1 MIDKAGQKLIAD
13 RNGIRSGLPDGTYHV
28 LPGGVPRLIKSV
40 RGGHPLGDSLVYS
53 PGEIKAEADTTNAII
68 TQLYQDAVAS
78 PKIPQATRNAFY
90 AFCNEWVAFYQNHT
104 GWFDRLW
111 FSNLEKITDYR
122 KRAATWRAKLG
133 KVGLKSNSPEDA
145 VRDPGITSN
154 TIPWK
159 WIVLGAIGV
168 TGAVMVVHLARTAL
182 LGAAEL
188 GEAEMMAMSIA
199 DAAKAKRAAKRLVT
213 IT

>member
-1 MIDKAGQKLIAD
+1 MIDKAGQNLIRE
-13 RNGIRSGLPDGTYHV
+13 RNGIRSALPDGTYHV
-28 LPGGVPRLIKSV
+28 LPNGAAKLVQSV
-40 RGGHPLGDSLVYS
+40 RGGKMLGDSLVYS
-53 PGEIKAEADTTNAII
+53 PSEIKAEADTTNAII
-68 TQLYQDAVAS
+68 SQMYQDAVAS

-90 AFCNEWVAFYQNHT
+90 GFCNEWVAFYQNHT

-122 KRAATWRAKLG
+122 KRAGVWRAKLG
-133 KVGLKSNSPEDA
+133 KVGLKSNAPEDA
-145 VRDPGITSN
+145 VTAPGISSN
-154 TIPWK
+154 AIPWK

-168 TGAVMVVHLARTAL
+168 TGAVMVIHLARTAL

-188 GEAEMMAMSIA
+188 GEAELMAMSIA
-199 DAAKAKRAAKRLVT
+199 DAVKAKRNARRLVT